1 MAACRVSFTDYSGI
15 EHGVEVSADSLFEAA
30 ALAIVEFRKSGFAE
44 TAMGPATLLKVCL
57 TPAAPR
63 QYSLTVGRLEN
74 WAKNG
79 TCPGPRQKVY
89 RDRIAEMLG
98 ITSD

>member
-1 MAACRVSFTDYSGI
+1 MAACRVSFTNCSGI
-15 EHGVEVSADSLFEAA
+15 EQDVEVSADSLIEAA

-44 TAMGPATLLKVCL
+44 TAIGPVTVLNVLSY
-57 TPAAPR
+57 PAALR
-63 QYSLTVGRLEN
+63 QHSLTVGRLEN

-89 RDRIAEMLG
+89 RDRIAQMLG
-98 ITSD
+98 ITRD